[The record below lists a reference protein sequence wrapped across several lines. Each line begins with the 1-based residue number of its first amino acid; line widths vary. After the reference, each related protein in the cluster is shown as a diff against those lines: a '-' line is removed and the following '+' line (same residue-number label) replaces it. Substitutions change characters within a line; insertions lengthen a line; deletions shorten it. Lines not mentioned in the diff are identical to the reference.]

1 MRIVDVCCRWPGSA
15 HDATI
20 FINSNLCEKLDRR
33 DYGID
38 VAILGDSA
46 YGPQRYM
53 CKPLA
58 NPNTRAEKQYYR
70 AQVKSRNVV
79 ERAFGILKRR
89 FPCLL
94 LGMRF
99 RRDKVQDVV
108 VACCVLHN
116 FLLQANGIVAE
127 IPRDEIDHQ
136 INVGEQLI
144 AEQQESRR
152 EITTQ
157 HYLLTN
163 YFDRA

>member
-1 MRIVDVCCRWPGSA
+1 MRIVDVCCRWPGSS

-20 FINSNLCEKLDRR
+20 FNNSNLCEKLDRG

-58 NPNTRAEKQYYR
+58 NANTRAERRYQR

-79 ERAFGILKRR
+79 ERTFGVLKRK
-89 FPCLL
+89 FPCLA

-99 RRDKVQDVV
+99 RRNKVQDVV
-108 VACCVLHN
+108 IACCVLYN
-116 FLLQANGIVAE
+116 FVLVENAG
-127 IPRDEIDHQ
+127 
-136 INVGEQLI
+136 
-144 AEQQESRR
+144 
-152 EITTQ
+152 
-157 HYLLTN
+157 
-163 YFDRA
+163 